1 MANNDEELEKILN
14 EIKENKNSD
23 KSDDSSELKFDADS
37 KQEDAPAQKETAD
50 MDFDEESRQE
60 AKPEKEPE
68 KPFIS
73 LSEEGDAPKQSEF
86 EDEYIEEGYLDDI
99 PYQWTITSY
108 FNQIH
113 QHFAFYCDNSVL
125 QEQHVQYVFDS
136 NEVIDYL
143 KQKGFK
149 VKVYTDFVLDGIQ
162 NGEKIFIVG
171 EKIC

>member
-1 MANNDEELEKILN
+1 MENKKQKGHIIKEVRKNSIAMELEIEPGDKLLAISGQ
-14 EIKENKNSD
+14 EIED
-23 KSDDSSELKFDADS
+23 IFDY
-37 KQEDAPAQKETAD
+37 QYY
-50 MDFDEESRQE
+50 
-60 AKPEKEPE
+60 
-68 KPFIS
+68 I
-73 LSEEGDAPKQSEF
+73 